1 MGSPYP
7 AYVPRTD
14 VDGNT
19 LAGIRLPDIVA
30 PVATYT
36 GWNLRRNPPEDG
48 CDHSGMVIPFAK
60 TKAERQAEGDP
71 RLSLEERY
79 ADHQT
84 YVGAV
89 RKAAADAVA
98 QGFLLQEDADRY
110 VMSAEASD
118 IRK

>member
-1 MGSPYP
+1 
-7 AYVPRTD
+7 V
-14 VDGNT
+14 
-19 LAGIRLPDIVA
+19 

-36 GWNLRRNPPEDG
+36 GWNLRRTPPEDG

-60 TKAERQAEGDP
+60 TKTERLATGDP
-71 RLSLEERY
+71 RLSIEERY
-79 ADHQT
+79 SDHQA

-89 RKAAADAVA
+89 SKAAADAVS

-110 VMSAEASD
+110 IMAAEASD